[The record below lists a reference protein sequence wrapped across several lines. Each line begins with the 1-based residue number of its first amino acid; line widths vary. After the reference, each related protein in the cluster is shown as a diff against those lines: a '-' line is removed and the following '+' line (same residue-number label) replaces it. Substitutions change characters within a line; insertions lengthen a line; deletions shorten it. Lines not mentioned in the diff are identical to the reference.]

1 MHVSSGPCG
10 SSVTE
15 FPIFY
20 RDSSME
26 NGTPGVSTKG
36 IHVNLGNKRT
46 LTLSLADRS
55 LKLHGAYT
63 LGNYV
68 QTPF

>member
-1 MHVSSGPCG
+1 MYVSSGRRG
-10 SSVTE
+10 SSVTQN
-15 FPIFY
+15 PLFY

-26 NGTPGVSTKG
+26 TGTPGVSTKG

-55 LKLHGAYT
+55 LKLYGAYT